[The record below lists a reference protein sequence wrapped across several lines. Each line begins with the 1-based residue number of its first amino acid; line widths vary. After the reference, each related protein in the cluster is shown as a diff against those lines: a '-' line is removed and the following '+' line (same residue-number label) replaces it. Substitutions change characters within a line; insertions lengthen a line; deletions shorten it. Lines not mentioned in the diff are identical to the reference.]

1 MSPSYEGQDSDWGS
15 RRSKGKKAQH
25 PNNREGD
32 DADDEDEGS
41 ESGSGRKYRKQLPV
55 LRVSIQFDSS

>member
-1 MSPSYEGQDSDWGS
+1 MSPSYEGQDCGS
-15 RRSKGKKAQH
+15 RRSKGKKAQQQ
-25 PNNREGD
+25 NNREGD

-41 ESGSGRKYRKQLPV
+41 ESGSGQKYKKQLPV